1 MVVTGQTV
9 GQAVAGKQVAV
20 VQAAL
25 LPLVAPLQQG
35 RQGLVECL
43 VGQGHPPMAFLE
55 ALVVVDL
62 ALLIR

>member
-1 MVVTGQTV
+1 MVTGQTV
-9 GQAVAGKQVAV
+9 LAAVAGEVEVPV

-35 RQGLVECL
+35 RQGLTEIL
-43 VGQGHPPMAFLE
+43 VAQGHPPMAFLV